1 MKKQNISQKRDIF
14 SIFFEEKR
22 ALFKSFWKIGGQLPP
37 IPLSSIALINKN
49 CGGRKKRREK
59 SIFTLRLCLKFL
71 SESNI
76 DKVVFRICMK
86 LESIHDSVFYILSIV
101 LQYLYKIGHYT
112 DWFICFTV
120 VTKYFGPSYS
130 TRNHL
135 Q

>member
-1 MKKQNISQKRDIF
+1 MKKQNISQKRDLF
-14 SIFFEEKR
+14 NIFFEEKR

-49 CGGRKKRREK
+49 FDRRKRRRGK

-71 SESNI
+71 SEGNI

-86 LESIHDSVFYILSIV
+86 LKSIHDSVFCILSIV
-101 LQYLYKIGHYT
+101 LQYLYKMGHYT
-112 DWFICFTV
+112 DLFICFTV
-120 VTKYFGPSYS
+120 VTKYFGPSHS

-135 Q
+135 